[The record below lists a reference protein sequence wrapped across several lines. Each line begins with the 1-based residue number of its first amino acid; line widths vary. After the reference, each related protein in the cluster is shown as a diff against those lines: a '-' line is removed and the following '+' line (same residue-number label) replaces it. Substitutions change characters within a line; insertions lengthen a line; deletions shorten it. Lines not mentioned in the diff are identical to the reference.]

1 MIGPIPEIGLDD
13 PRVLAIAELV
23 RAELAQEVE
32 AGFPVLSRIPS
43 TGIVQF
49 LDNFATLEPA
59 DRMSLLDALAR
70 IAALNFFPAPLIAR
84 AHEQLRTTDSILIR
98 FYRGMQSGD
107 FAYGLRYLDV
117 RMARAAVRDPE
128 TMAHMARTR
137 AALDFQPRDDL
148 PELLVGSTPLRDIQT
163 VRAPQLRKL
172 LNPMLLKRLGAKPQK
187 RLGGEL
193 VYEGMIGDIPLRVSI
208 IFSNIYA
215 QMHYA
220 VTWSVRERAL
230 LAQRFN
236 YEIMW
241 GSNTGWDYL
250 TEENAA
256 RSIDLLDQLLLRLAG
271 CSSAS
276 SPFRRPR
283 QSGLRGARG
292 CDRLPAD

>member
-13 PRVLAIAELV
+13 PRVSAIAELV

-59 DRMSLLDALAR
+59 DRTSLLDALAR

-250 TEENAA
+250 TEESAA
-256 RSIDLLDQLLLRLAG
+256 RSIDLLDQLLLRLARLFERVL
-271 CSSAS
+271 A
-276 SPFRRPR
+276 
-283 QSGLRGARG
+283 
-292 CDRLPAD
+292 LPAP

>member
-84 AHEQLRTTDSILIR
+84 AHEQFRTTDSIIIR

-208 IFSNIYA
+208 IFSNLYA

-256 RSIDLLDQLLLRLAG
+256 RSIDLLDQLLLRLARLFERVL
-271 CSSAS
+271 A
-276 SPFRRPR
+276 
-283 QSGLRGARG
+283 
-292 CDRLPAD
+292 LPAP

>member
-84 AHEQLRTTDSILIR
+84 AHEQFHTTDSIVIR

-128 TMAHMARTR
+128 SMAHMARTR

-148 PELLVGSTPLRDIQT
+148 PELLVGSTHLRDIQT

-193 VYEGMIGDIPLRVSI
+193 VYEGMIGDIPVRVSI
-208 IFSNIYA
+208 IFSNLYA
-215 QMHYA
+215 QMHYG

-256 RSIDLLDQLLLRLAG
+256 RSIDLLDQLLLRLARLFERVL
-271 CSSAS
+271 A
-276 SPFRRPR
+276 
-283 QSGLRGARG
+283 
-292 CDRLPAD
+292 LPAP

>member
-1 MIGPIPEIGLDD
+1 VVHHDRAH
-13 PRVLAIAELV
+13 PRDRPRRSACLGYCRVGAGG
-23 RAELAQEVE
+23 LAQEVE
-32 AGFPVLSRIPS
+32 AGFPLLSRIPS

-84 AHEQLRTTDSILIR
+84 AHEQFRTTDSTVIR

-148 PELLVGSTPLRDIQT
+148 PELLVSSTPLRDIQT

-256 RSIDLLDQLLLRLAG
+256 RSIDLLDQLLLRLARLFERVL
-271 CSSAS
+271 A
-276 SPFRRPR
+276 
-283 QSGLRGARG
+283 
-292 CDRLPAD
+292 LPAP

>member
-13 PRVLAIAELV
+13 PRVLAIAELL

-84 AHEQLRTTDSILIR
+84 AHEQLRTTDSIVIR

-148 PELLVGSTPLRDIQT
+148 PELLVGSTPLKDIQT

-220 VTWSVRERAL
+220 VTWSVRERDL

-256 RSIDLLDQLLLRLAG
+256 RSIDLLDELLLRLARLFERVL
-271 CSSAS
+271 A
-276 SPFRRPR
+276 
-283 QSGLRGARG
+283 
-292 CDRLPAD
+292 LPAP

>member
-1 MIGPIPEIGLDD
+1 MIGHIPEIGLDD
-13 PRVLAIAELV
+13 PRVSDIAELV

-43 TGIVQF
+43 TGIIKF
-49 LDNFATLEPA
+49 LDNFATLGLA

-84 AHEQLRTTDSILIR
+84 AHEQLRTTDSSVIR
-98 FYRGMQSGD
+98 FYHGMQSGA

-128 TMAHMARTR
+128 SMAQMTRTR

-208 IFSNIYA
+208 IFSNLYA

-220 VTWSVRERAL
+220 VTWSIRERDL

-241 GSNTGWDYL
+241 GANTGWDYL

-256 RSIDLLDQLLLRLAG
+256 RSIDLLDQLLLRLA
-271 CSSAS
+271 AL
-276 SPFRRPR
+276 FERV
-283 QSGLRGARG
+283 LA
-292 CDRLPAD
+292 LPARA

>member
-13 PRVLAIAELV
+13 PRVSAIAELV

-59 DRMSLLDALAR
+59 DRTSLLDALAR

-208 IFSNIYA
+208 IFSNLYA

-250 TEENAA
+250 TEESAA
-256 RSIDLLDQLLLRLAG
+256 RSIDLLDQLLLRLARLFERVL
-271 CSSAS
+271 A
-276 SPFRRPR
+276 
-283 QSGLRGARG
+283 
-292 CDRLPAD
+292 LPAP

>member
-84 AHEQLRTTDSILIR
+84 AHEQFRTTDSIIIR

-172 LNPMLLKRLGAKPQK
+172 LNPMLLK
-187 RLGGEL
+187 
-193 VYEGMIGDIPLRVSI
+193 
-208 IFSNIYA
+208 
-215 QMHYA
+215 
-220 VTWSVRERAL
+220 
-230 LAQRFN
+230 
-236 YEIMW
+236 
-241 GSNTGWDYL
+241 GSAPN
-250 TEENAA
+250 
-256 RSIDLLDQLLLRLAG
+256 RR
-271 CSSAS
+271 SAS
-276 SPFRRPR
+276 AANSSMR
-283 QSGLRGARG
+283 A
-292 CDRLPAD
+292 